1 MLNLWENLHTN
12 FLTKGVIKIDNY
24 IYLSEKD
31 KKITSVGFSK
41 KEIKNHKGISG
52 LKYYLIILYL
62 RKHVQTFGQI
72 ALTLND
78 LLQEIGYST
87 KTNNKSIYS
96 DFREIIK
103 TELINKGYAS
113 CNTDIFVVKPND
125 LFYLQLS
132 YECNVFFTEDSFVQ
146 ITISEYEKI
155 CSLSSK
161 INKSILLGIY
171 LYIKQYIMDYPGD
184 IAPAKISFPSK
195 SQIAKGLDTSISTV
209 ENGLSVLESYKLI
222 YIRRDMFVENKKEE
236 GVFVPTRNVYALDP
250 SELEGDTVLIE
261 LERIYGKRIYNKED
275 VPGEI
280 KYLAKNERRIKYGK
294 NGKNCRNK

>member
-1 MLNLWENLHTN
+1 M
-12 FLTKGVIKIDNY
+12 KGVIKIDNY

-62 RKHVQTFGQI
+62 RKHVQTFGQVT
-72 ALTLND
+72 LTLND
-78 LLQEIGYST
+78 LLQEIGYSI

-132 YECNVFFTEDSFVQ
+132 YENNIFFAEDSFVQ

-195 SQIAKGLDTSISTV
+195 SQIAKGLDTSIQTV

-250 SELEGDTVLIE
+250 MELEGDSVLIE

-280 KYLAKNERRIKYGK
+280 KYLTKMKGEWKYGK
-294 NGKNCRNK
+294 NGKNCRNEWSRWLKPII

>member
-132 YECNVFFTEDSFVQ
+132 YERNVFFTEDSFVQ

-161 INKSILLGIY
+161 INKSQGF
-171 LYIKQYIMDYPGD
+171 IK
-184 IAPAKISFPSK
+184 A
-195 SQIAKGLDTSISTV
+195 IAKATL
-209 ENGLSVLESYKLI
+209 LSCPPESSLI
-222 YIRRDMFVENKKEE
+222 F
-236 GVFVPTRNVYALDP
+236 
-250 SELEGDTVLIE
+250 
-261 LERIYGKRIYNKED
+261 
-275 VPGEI
+275 
-280 KYLAKNERRIKYGK
+280 
-294 NGKNCRNK
+294 